1 LYAIDNHVYGM
12 KITALEKNVDFTT
25 LITEKLFS
33 ILKSHELSRKDHP
46 NYDASFSSN
55 ALITSAHIDDHDA
68 NSTNAIS
75 SALKFTLSSLPAA
88 SHELLKLL
96 T

>member
-1 LYAIDNHVYGM
+1 M
-12 KITALEKNVDFTT
+12 KITALEKTVDFTT

-33 ILKSHELSRKDHP
+33 RLKSHGLSRKDHL

-55 ALITSAHIDDHDA
+55 ALITSARIVDHDA
-68 NSTNAIS
+68 NSTNTIS

-88 SHELLKLL
+88 SKTSQTTDLIVLC
-96 T
+96 